1 MKRKIDLQTKVLW
14 ITYLILAFWFKDN
27 LICNCLPTFVFF
39 MAKAFM
45 HLYFGMI
52 NEVEMLEIKNK
63 CSSKDDWIVFMFY
76 LAGVIIFFEFV
87 FILILICDY
96 RRVFISESPNYLILL
111 LPNIGFA
118 ILNLLMALNIHKIK
132 SIRENSNEVDTK
144 IDENILL
151 LKKHLEQFDKPL
163 INIANSSKNNI
174 KCFLEE
180 WNGSIR
186 YVVLQEDEDTRIEI
200 CSFNIPFKK
209 VLKIQD
215 VYELRKYVER
225 SVYFSQYSILYRDF
239 FKLF

>member
-14 ITYLILAFWFKDN
+14 ITYLILSFTFKDN
-27 LICNCLPTFVFF
+27 LICNLLPTFGFF

-45 HLYFGMI
+45 HLFLGMI
-52 NEVEMLEIKNK
+52 NHEEMREIKNK
-63 CSSKDDWIVFMFY
+63 CSSKDNWIDFSF
-76 LAGVIIFFEFV
+76 LLSGVIIFLESH
-87 FILILICDY
+87 FILICSYRKELIL
-96 RRVFISESPNYLILL
+96 ESSNYLMFY

-118 ILNLLMALNIHKIK
+118 IFNLLMALNIHKIK
-132 SIRENSNEVDTK
+132 SIRANSNEVDTK

-180 WNGSIR
+180 WGESIR
-186 YVVLQEDEDTRIEI
+186 YLVVQEEDDIRMEI
-200 CSFNIPFKK
+200 CSFNIPLKK
-209 VLKIQD
+209 VLQIQD

-225 SVYFSQYSILYRDF
+225 PVYWSPYSILYRDF

>member
-1 MKRKIDLQTKVLW
+1 MKRRINLQTKVLW
-14 ITYLILAFWFKDN
+14 ITYLILAFTFKDN
-27 LICNCLPTFVFF
+27 LICNLLPTFGFF

-45 HLYFGMI
+45 HLFFGMI
-52 NEVEMLEIKNK
+52 NQEEMREIKNK
-63 CSSKDDWIVFMFY
+63 CSSKDNWIDFSF
-76 LAGVIIFFEFV
+76 LLSGVIIFLESH
-87 FILILICDY
+87 FILICSFRKELIL
-96 RRVFISESPNYLILL
+96 ESPNYLMFY
-111 LPNIGFA
+111 LPNISFS
-118 ILNLLMALNIHKIK
+118 ILNLLMGINIHKIK
-132 SIRENSNEVDTK
+132 SIRANSNEVDTE

-180 WNGSIR
+180 WGESIR
-186 YVVLQEDEDTRIEI
+186 YLVVQEEDDIRIEI

-209 VLKIQD
+209 VLRIQD

-225 SVYFSQYSILYRDF
+225 SVYYSQYSTLYRNF

>member
-1 MKRKIDLQTKVLW
+1 MKRRINLQTKVLW
-14 ITYLILAFWFKDN
+14 ITYLILSFTFKDN
-27 LICNCLPTFVFF
+27 LICNCLPTFGFF

-45 HLYFGMI
+45 HLFFGMI
-52 NEVEMLEIKNK
+52 NLEEMREIKNK
-63 CSSKDDWIVFMFY
+63 CSSKDDWIDFLFL
-76 LAGVIIFFEFV
+76 LARIIMFFEVV
-87 FILILICDY
+87 FIFIL
-96 RRVFISESPNYLILL
+96 ENPNYLMLY

-118 ILNLLMALNIHKIK
+118 ILNLLMAINIHKIK
-132 SIRENSNEVDTK
+132 SIRANSNEVDTK

-180 WNGSIR
+180 WGESIR
-186 YVVLQEDEDTRIEI
+186 YLVVQEEDDIRIEI
-200 CSFNIPFKK
+200 CSFNIPLKK
-209 VLKIQD
+209 VLRIQD

-225 SVYFSQYSILYRDF
+225 PVYWSPYSILYRDF